1 MPEPVIAYIALG
13 SNLGEPDRQVEN
25 AIQELDTLPMTR
37 LNDRSRL
44 YCSRPVG
51 YTDQPDF
58 INAVACIATQLTP
71 RNLLEKL
78 LEIEHRH
85 GRVRAFRNS
94 PRTLDLDILLYNG
107 LNIDEPGLHLP
118 HPRMHERLFVLQPL
132 AEIASDLMIP
142 GLGSVADL
150 LAGLTQPDDSESE
163 CQPLN

>member
-1 MPEPVIAYIALG
+1 MPEPVLAYVALG
-13 SNLGEPDRQVEN
+13 SNLGEPGRQVEE
-25 AIQELDTLPMTR
+25 AILELDSLPMTR

-58 INAVACIATQLTP
+58 VNAVACITTQLTP
-71 RNLLEKL
+71 RILLEQL
-78 LEIEHRH
+78 LEIEQRH

-107 LNIDEPGLHLP
+107 LGLDEPGLHLP

-132 AEIASDLMIP
+132 AEIAPNLMIP
-142 GLGSVADL
+142 GLGSVSEL
-150 LAGLTQPDDSESE
+150 LAGLVQPNDPDSQ
-163 CQPLN
+163 CHPLN